1 MITPTWIQTSPMDYL
16 QAMEEGS
23 RTGLQERQIGDSE
36 RENFQRNALAQ
47 QELEARQQQQQQ
59 EMMLRRAAAQQQGQ
73 EFQAGQSLQ
82 RDKLVA
88 DTALTAR
95 QQQQGAQRQAAADE
109 LRQAQLLQASLLGQG
124 RLDAENTRIANED
137 AFHTA
142 ETGNQSA
149 ANDLRA
155 SAQGNASTPD
165 DKIKLEQLRGLNHA
179 RDVALSKGGAE
190 TAAKIEAQ
198 IQQLLNPPTPAVQS
212 APAAD
217 ALKQKYHDAVQS
229 GNQAG
234 AAAATSD
241 LKALLASQPPTGG
254 TGTSALPPVAPQ
266 GYASP
271 PGGGAMVPLP
281 PTPAPPS
288 SDGSAAASLK
298 STTGTSPLPESRKAV
313 GDYKIGA
320 TYKGGWKYLGG
331 DPNDEA
337 SWQKIQ

>member
-124 RLDAENTRIANED
+124 RLAAENARIGNED
-137 AFHTA
+137 AFHQ
-142 ETGNQSA
+142 GDLDNQSA
-149 ANDLRA
+149 ANALRQKAQDWKENHPTETASDFATVKDKDSGTTIKVPTKNYADYVAALEKWQA
-155 SAQGNASTPD
+155 SAPPETIKVPGKMWGQNDVPNPALAVYLKSKP
-165 DKIKLEQLRGLNHA
+165 KITDFLQTGQPSAAAGL
-179 RDVALSKGGAE
+179 
-190 TAAKIEAQ
+190 T
-198 IQQLLNPPTPAVQS
+198 PPT
-212 APAAD
+212 D
-217 ALKQKYHDAVQS
+217 
-229 GNQAG
+229 
-234 AAAATSD
+234 
-241 LKALLASQPPTGG
+241 G
-254 TGTSALPPVAPQ
+254 TGTSGLPDLTGVPVP
-266 GYASP
+266 STP
-271 PGGGAMVPLP
+271 TPLP
-281 PTPAPPS
+281 NTPATSTATTPTFTKGEQVKQGGVVYEF
-288 SDGSAAASLK
+288 DGQNWN
-298 STTGTSPLPESRKAV
+298 PV
-313 GDYKIGA
+313 
-320 TYKGGWKYLGG
+320 
-331 DPNDEA
+331 N
-337 SWQKIQ
+337 Q